1 MPETYAG
8 TVVELGGEELGR
20 SGHAKPRKVVIKAD
34 PTAQFGKTFRVWQDS
49 DSWETLSR
57 LNGKHVVVLYDVE
70 EREGGPQGKY
80 TQNMIVGVDA
90 PDSVDGAGVGPS
102 TDSGGTPP
110 PTTAAGTPASSADHS
125 GWGSPPVDVWTGRVV
140 QETKDPTTNYVSK
153 DDYWKRK
160 EDKDDDRTNQMASA
174 WAISQAIAIMS
185 VGAKEP
191 PQDQVIERV
200 AHELLILKE
209 RMAAELAQ

>member
-34 PTAQFGKTFRVWQDS
+34 PNAQYGKTFRVWQDS

-90 PDSVDGAGVGPS
+90 PDSADGAGIGPRP
-102 TDSGGTPP
+102 DSGSPSP
-110 PTTAAGTPASSADHS
+110 AVAGTPAPSADHS
-125 GWGSPPVDVWTGRVV
+125 TWGTPPVGAWSGRPV
-140 QETKDPTTNYVSK
+140 QETKDPTTTYVSK

-160 EDKDDDRTNQMASA
+160 EDKDEERSNHMAAA

-185 VGAKEP
+185 VGAAEP

-209 RMAAELAQ
+209 RIVAELAQ